1 MIKKVLE
8 LNKSILVNC
17 VEKCLQNARELFE
30 EAELLK
36 DNKKYPRAYT
46 LYHLCNEEIGKVF
59 IIFQYLIQ
67 NDYSEE
73 KVKKF
78 YSEFTNHKPKI
89 KTSRNILTIMLLLIQ
104 KEISEDDYNN
114 LSYTKEAIDKLNNFK
129 NLSLYSFIK
138 NKSAFKPSDIFG
150 LDEVNLIRPN
160 CELGLNYS
168 EKFCRLALNDIDL
181 FIKMTNEN

>member
-36 DNKKYPRAYT
+36 ENKKYPRAYT

-67 NDYSEE
+67 NDYSEA

-89 KTSRNILTIMLLLIQ
+89 KTSRNILKIMLLLIQ
-104 KEISEDDYNN
+104 KEISEEDYNN
-114 LSYTKEAIDKLNNFK
+114 LTYTKEAIDNLNNYK
-129 NLSLYSFIK
+129 NFSLYSFIE
-138 NKSAFKPSDIFG
+138 NKSVFKPSDMFG
-150 LDEVNLIRPN
+150 LDELNLIRPN
-160 CELGLNYS
+160 SELCLNYT
-168 EKFCRLALNDIDL
+168 EKFCRLALKDIDQ
-181 FIKMTNEN
+181 FIKMTSEN